1 MKRNGR
7 AIRGWMV
14 CKGITVARIAQMA
27 NAQPAHASHTIYG
40 NRNHRRTLKTLLD
53 LGCPEEFLALSEKM
67 KSEIVK
73 Q

>member
-1 MKRNGR
+1 
-7 AIRGWMV
+7 
-14 CKGITVARIAQMA
+14 MA

-67 KSEIVK
+67 KSEIAK